1 MSYEEKLQLLKSHD
15 PENVL
20 IRVLESGES
29 AINNALLDGQLKKL
43 KRKPIEEVEEP
54 ELDPGVDEFLVGLYR
69 EQSTLF
75 GDRRKLSNSFHDCDT
90 DGERRLVSQSI
101 QAVQRRIEHLRAQ
114 IRAYKN
120 TGIIPAADDKYPVPD
135 DPIKLITLQASLRSS
150 ISRKVRECKEYSI
163 NEDKRLAAAEEKL
176 RELKTHLDRVKKA
189 IKDRDL
195 QPG

>member
-1 MSYEEKLQLLKSHD
+1 MSYEEKLELLKSQD

-20 IRVLESGES
+20 IRVLESGQS
-29 AINNALLDGQLKKL
+29 AINAALLDGQMKKL

-54 ELDPGVDEFLVGLYR
+54 ELVPGVDEFLVGLYR
-69 EQSTLF
+69 DQATLF
-75 GDRRKLSNSFHDCDT
+75 GERRKLSNSFHECDT

-101 QAVQRRIEHLRAQ
+101 QAVQRRIEHVRAQ

-120 TGIIPAADDKYPVPD
+120 TGIIPAADDKYPAPT

-150 ISRKVRECKEYSI
+150 ISRKVRECKEYAS
-163 NEDKRLAAAEEKL
+163 NEDKRLPAAEEKL
-176 RELKTHLDRVKKA
+176 RDLKTHLDRVQKA